1 MLNKIWVAFILVG
14 FIAAVAQLLQGDLD
28 IFSRVLS
35 GLFDTAKTGFDI
47 SLGLVGIMSLWLGI
61 MKIGERG
68 GLIELFSRLVAPFF
82 RRVFPDIP
90 AGHPASGSI
99 VMNVSANM
107 LGLDNAA
114 TPLGLKAMRE
124 LQEINPQ
131 KDTASNP
138 MIMFLVLNT
147 AGITLIPTTVIA
159 IRQSIALKQGLV
171 GFNAADIFLPTLLG
185 TFVSFCA
192 GLIAVAIWQRIN
204 LFCKPVLAFFAG
216 FAALMAGMYFWL
228 AGMPAEQMAQMIG
241 LLGSGLIV
249 SIIVLFVAVAAWRG
263 IDVYESFVD
272 GAKEGFGVAV
282 QIIPYLIA
290 MLVAISVFRTT
301 GGMDYLIGAIRSLV
315 LALGMN
321 DDFVPGPARRPH
333 ENSERQRRPRPHGR
347 RHDDLRCRFL
357 PGQAS
362 RHHPGLDR
370 NHLLRPGRLFRQREH
385 HQNPLRPGLRP
396 DRRRRR
402 AGRRHSDRL
411 RLLPLRG
418 LTAGQFP
425 ARIAPLPRCTKHA
438 SIPGC
443 RSLGGEIGRH
453 AILRG

>member
-1 MLNKIWVAFILVG
+1 MLNFIWIAFILVG
-14 FIAAVAQLLQGDLD
+14 FVAALGQLLQGDLD
-28 IFSRVLS
+28 IFTRVLN

-68 GLIELFSRLVAPFF
+68 GLIQLFGRALAPFF

-90 AGHPASGSI
+90 PGHPASGSI
-99 VMNVSANM
+99 VMNFSANM

-124 LQEINPQ
+124 LQEINPRP
-131 KDTASNP
+131 DTASNP

-147 AGITLIPTTVIA
+147 AGITLIPTSVIA

-204 LFCKPVLAFFAG
+204 LFSRPVLVFFAG
-216 FAALMAGMYFWL
+216 FAALLGGLYAWL
-228 AGMPAEQMAQMIG
+228 GGLPPERMAQMIG

-249 SIIVLFVAVAAWRG
+249 AIIALFVAVAAWRR
-263 IDVYESFVD
+263 IDVYDSFVE

-301 GGMDYLIGAIRSLV
+301 GCMDYLIEAIRGGV
-315 LALGMN
+315 LALGLN
-321 DDFVPGPARRPH
+321 DDFVPA
-333 ENSERQRRPRPHGR
+333 
-347 RHDDLRCRFL
+347 L
-357 PGQAS
+357 PV
-362 RHHPGLDR
+362 GLMKT
-370 NHLLRPGRLFRQREH
+370 LSGS
-385 HQNPLRPGLRP
+385 G
-396 DRRRRR
+396 
-402 AGRRHSDRL
+402 A
-411 RLLPLRG
+411 RG
-418 LTAGQFP
+418 LMVDVMTTYGVNSFQGKLAAIIQGSTETTFYVL
-425 ARIAPLPRCTKHA
+425 AVYFGSVGITKTRYALACGLIADAVGL
-438 SIPGC
+438 
-443 RSLGGEIGRH
+443 IG
-453 AILRG
+453 AILIGYAFYH